1 MYSTRSRSWRREAGP
16 AGPGMGGG
24 GAGNTGEAG
33 ASPGSQGR
41 DFPRMRLLPKP
52 FDGGKRAGSGMG
64 THDGREFTRSHCLM
78 AGIPEARGIGP
89 DQRPGSF
96 PRWVPTSPTC
106 IPGSITLAR
115 QRGLGGGFHPSGRS
129 VFTLREEKLR
139 GSNTFLIR
147 TPAGV
152 YNSRSTD
159 ITTRRRRGTIV
170 HPLDDLQGV
179 GGSSRCVICFYDP
192 GFVLLHANRSV
203 VTDPVFYPIGT
214 WQ

>member
-1 MYSTRSRSWRREAGP
+1 MSGAGICGPDSFSDFFTLFFGNPAGIHANIFYLNTYSVYIYMYSTRSRSWRREAGP

-64 THDGREFTRSHCLM
+64 MRDGGEFTRSHRLM

-147 TPAGV
+147 TP
-152 YNSRSTD
+152 
-159 ITTRRRRGTIV
+159 V
-170 HPLDDLQGV
+170 HKQ
-179 GGSSRCVICFYDP
+179 
-192 GFVLLHANRSV
+192 
-203 VTDPVFYPIGT
+203 
-214 WQ
+214 